1 MPSSEEHRESHVL
14 PAAVP
19 HALALLVSYRLSL
32 SQCILHLV
40 AFLPPH
46 QPFVGLGAGLL
57 LRLLG
62 HLYPLTET
70 QSQALKSCYLLT
82 ELLS

>member
-1 MPSSEEHRESHVL
+1 MRAMFTPL
-14 PAAVP
+14 LCPT
-19 HALALLVSYRLSL
+19 ALALLVSYRQSL
-32 SQCILHLV
+32 FQGILHLV
-40 AFLPPH
+40 VFLHPP

-57 LRLLG
+57 LLLLG

-70 QSQALKSCYLLT
+70 QSQTLKSCYLLT